1 MTVTRM
7 VLHNLLARTLR
18 AGLRAGEVTA
28 TTLRVAGCAS
38 LTGILVV
45 HAIPAAVAL
54 GAGGAASLTASAWL
68 GHRLSKWRD
77 AADWQPGP
85 GPAPKRDRKRDATRS
100 PGRRRETEA
109 GEIAPGSV
117 VEVVGARPGERG
129 TWQVLTPVPTK
140 GRGRAGAAYLVER
153 PRTRSGSGKPR
164 VIDAAR
170 LVVVAP
176 PPPAARPL
184 AAALARGRGNG
195 SGRDKRGVVVP
206 DPTGRA
212 DTLQGRAAALQ
223 ANAQTNRR
231 RAAATTA
238 AATRARHRA
247 ERNAE
252 RNAAERAR
260 QPDQHRDRPTT
271 RTRT

>member
-28 TTLRVAGCAS
+28 TGLRVAGFAG
-38 LTGILVV
+38 LAGVLVV
-45 HAIPAAVAL
+45 HSVPAVVAL
-54 GAGGAASLTASAWL
+54 GAGGAASVGAGVWL

-85 GPAPKRDRKRDATRS
+85 GPTPKRDRTQR

-129 TWQVLTPVPTK
+129 TWQVLSPLPAN
-140 GRGRAGAAYLVER
+140 GRGRGRGNVAYLVER
-153 PRTRSGSGKPR
+153 PRTGSGKPR

-184 AAALARGRGNG
+184 AAALARGRGNR
-195 SGRDKRGVVVP
+195 SSRDTRSVALP
-206 DPTGRA
+206 DPLRRA
-212 DTLQGRAAALQ
+212 DTLQARAASLQ
-223 ANAQTNRR
+223 ASAKTNRR
-231 RAAATTA
+231 RSAATTA